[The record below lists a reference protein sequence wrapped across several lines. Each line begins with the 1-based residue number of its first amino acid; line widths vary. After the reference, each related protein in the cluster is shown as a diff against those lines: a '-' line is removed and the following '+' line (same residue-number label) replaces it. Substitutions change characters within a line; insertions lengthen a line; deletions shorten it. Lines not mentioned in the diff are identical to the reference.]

1 MKRVVTGHSAD
12 GKSIFVSEGEPPD
25 IITLELLAGIE
36 MRELWATSLD
46 PQVPCTPSE
55 PTSGRD
61 SLVPGPGGTCFRLF
75 VTPPM
80 AAIEQAMG
88 DGADLGAIQEE
99 MARKMPGLAEA
110 MEMDNPGMHA
120 TDTVDYIVVISGEV
134 SLELDDGKTVDLRP
148 GDSVV
153 QNGTRHAW
161 RNFGA
166 EPCVMMA
173 VMVGATRTGRTDHR

>member
-25 IITLELLAGIE
+25 IITLEHVPGVE
-36 MRELWATSLD
+36 MRELWATGLD
-46 PQVPCTPSE
+46 PRVPCAPGE
-55 PTSGRD
+55 PTSGRA
-61 SLVPGPGGTCFRLF
+61 SLVPGPGETCFRLF

-80 AAIEQAMG
+80 AAIAQAMG
-88 DGADLGAIQEE
+88 DGADLDAVQEE

-110 MEMDNPGMHA
+110 LEMDNPGMHA
-120 TDTVDYIVVISGEV
+120 TDTVDYIVVISGEM
-134 SLELDDGKTVDLRP
+134 SLELDDGQTVELKP

-161 RNFGA
+161 RNFGT
-166 EPCVMMA
+166 EPCVAVA
-173 VMVGATRTGRTDHR
+173 VMIGATRTGGTGHA